1 MNGQIATYGL
11 TKQQLMLLEAALPE
25 EYELTTAECVTD
37 LIVTDATCTI
47 IESSSLDKNALNTL
61 LAYYM
66 DVGDRLDET
75 VVWLRDAELPKLP
88 SFVMCSGFL
97 DLLTELE
104 SILTRAQVRYDT
116 MQMYGSEYAYL
127 PKRAIEESLEG
138 DIYSALHRKYGEK
151 PDSLILKRMRQEWT
165 ALLESGNVA
174 DLAAVYELTSWL
186 KRNQHPY
193 KISGDA
199 TSGFI
204 PYLLGITNVNPL
216 PPHLHC
222 PNCHRTTWQ
231 PAYTDGFDI
240 PPINCCDVAMIPD
253 GHNLVWQSYC
263 SYGNN
268 PVYDFSLPE
277 DMREQIEHWLDNH
290 WLKLLKSDI
299 WDFTASTEEKYIQR
313 GNLFFEFT
321 LDRNRI
327 TKNFYTKAITA
338 ESRNYITQ
346 IGKAKDIPSPNCVG
360 EMIPLL
366 CLADNNNA
374 WDKYSAMLRNGTLK
388 PSELI
393 SCREDV
399 FFYLKAHGFVDKDAF
414 RGMNWVRKGRGFP
427 VITDEMRASEDNWVL
442 TQCEKGRRLPSK
454 ATILEYLFFMLKA
467 LISPEILDS

>member
-1 MNGQIATYGL
+1 MDNLIITYGL
-11 TKQQLMLLEAALPE
+11 KAEHLSLLRAAVPE
-25 EYELTTAECVTD
+25 RYEVTAAECVTD
-37 LIVTDATCTI
+37 LIVSDSVCTI
-47 IESSSLDKNALNTL
+47 VEMEALRKDGFRTL

-66 DVGDRLDET
+66 DVRDRLDET
-75 VVWLRDAELPKLP
+75 VVWLGNAELPDLP
-88 SFVMCSGFL
+88 SFVSYDSFP
-97 DLLTELE
+97 DLLTNLNR
-104 SILTRAQVRYDT
+104 IIAQAQVRYDT
-116 MQMYGSEYAYL
+116 MQMYNAEYAYL
-127 PKRAIEESLEG
+127 PKHAIEESLEA
-138 DIYSALHRKYGEK
+138 DIYSALYRKYGEK
-151 PDSLILKRMRQEWT
+151 PDYVIFKRIRQEWT
-165 ALLESGNVA
+165 ALLESGNVV
-174 DLAAVYELTSWL
+174 DLAAVYELTRWL
-186 KRNQHPY
+186 KKNQHPY

-222 PNCHRTTWQ
+222 LNCHRTIWQ

-253 GHNLVWQSYC
+253 GHNLVWQNYC

-277 DMREQIEHWLDNH
+277 DMRAQIEHWLDNH

-299 WDFTASTEEKYIQR
+299 WDFTASTEAEYIQR
-313 GNLFFEFT
+313 GNLFFEFM

-327 TKNFYTKAITA
+327 AKDFHTKAITA
-338 ESRNYITQ
+338 ENRNYITL
-346 IGKAKDIPSPNCVG
+346 IETAKDIPSNNCVG
-360 EMIPLL
+360 EMITLL
-366 CLADNNNA
+366 CLADDNNA
-374 WDKYSAMLRNGTLK
+374 WNKYSAMLRDGTLK
-388 PSELI
+388 LSELI

-442 TQCEKGRRLPSK
+442 TQCEKGRRLPSR

>member
-1 MNGQIATYGL
+1 MNKKITLWGISQEQAT
-11 TKQQLMLLEAALPE
+11 TLEASVPDG
-25 EYELTTAECVTD
+25 YEVSDAECVTD
-37 LIVTDATCTI
+37 LIVTNAVCTVIDAANI
-47 IESSSLDKNALNTL
+47 GEDALRSL

-66 DVGDRLDET
+66 DVGDQLSET
-75 VVWLRDAELPKLP
+75 VVWLGDVELPNLP
-88 SFVMCSGFL
+88 SFVRCDSFW
-97 DLLTELE
+97 DLLTELDGIFAR
-104 SILTRAQVRYDT
+104 SQVRYDT
-116 MQMYGSEYAYL
+116 MQMHGGEYAYL
-127 PKRAIEESLEG
+127 PKHAIEESLEA
-138 DIYSALHRKYGEK
+138 DICSALHCKYGEK
-151 PDSLILKRMRQEWT
+151 PDSIILKRMRQEWT
-165 ALLESGNVA
+165 ALLESGNVV
-174 DLAAVYELTSWL
+174 DLAAVYELARWL

-199 TSGFI
+199 ASGFI
-204 PYLLGITNVNPL
+204 PYILEITNVNPL

-222 PNCHRTTWQ
+222 PKCHRTIWQ

-240 PPINCCDVAMIPD
+240 PPINCCGVAMIPD

-277 DMREQIEHWLDNH
+277 DMREQIKHWLDNH

-299 WDFTASTEEKYIQR
+299 WDFTASTEAEYIQR

-327 TKNFYTKAITA
+327 AKDFYTKSITA
-338 ESRNYITQ
+338 ENRNYITR
-346 IGKAKDIPSPNCVG
+346 IGKAKDAPSPNCVG
-360 EMIPLL
+360 EMIALL
-366 CLADNNNA
+366 CLADDNNA
-374 WDKYSAMLRNGTLK
+374 WDTYSAMLRDGTLK
-388 PSELI
+388 LSELI

-454 ATILEYLFFMLKA
+454 ATILEHLFFILKA

>member
-1 MNGQIATYGL
+1 MRYKIVTYGL
-11 TKQQLMLLEAALPE
+11 TEQQRMLLEAALPE

-37 LIVTDATCTI
+37 LIVTNAVCAVLDVANMNKD
-47 IESSSLDKNALNTL
+47 SLRTL

-75 VVWLRDAELPKLP
+75 VVWLGDAELPDLP
-88 SFVMCSGFL
+88 SFVRCDSFL
-97 DLLTELE
+97 ELLTELK
-104 SILTRAQVRYDT
+104 SIQTRAQVHYDT
-116 MQMYGSEYAYL
+116 TQMYDSEYAYL
-127 PKRAIEESLEG
+127 PKRAFEESLEG
-138 DIYSALHRKYGEK
+138 DIYLALYRKYGEK
-151 PDSLILKRMRQEWT
+151 PDSTILKCTRQEWT
-165 ALLESGNVA
+165 ALLESGNVE
-174 DLAAVYELTSWL
+174 DLAAIYELTRWL
-186 KRNQHPY
+186 KKNQHPY

-222 PNCHRTTWQ
+222 PKCHRTIWQ

-263 SYGNN
+263 GYGNN
-268 PVYDFSLPE
+268 PVYDFSLPL

-290 WLKLLKSDI
+290 WLKRLKSDT
-299 WDFTASTEEKYIQR
+299 WDFTASTEAEYIQR

-321 LDRNRI
+321 LNRNRI
-327 TKNFYTKAITA
+327 AKDFYTKTITA
-338 ESRNYITQ
+338 ENRNYITR

-360 EMIPLL
+360 EMIALL
-366 CLADNNNA
+366 CLADDNNA
-374 WDKYSAMLRNGTLK
+374 WDKYSTMLRDGILK
-388 PSELI
+388 LSELI

-427 VITDEMRASEDNWVL
+427 VITDEMRVSEDNWVL
-442 TQCEKGRRLPSK
+442 AQCENGRRLPSR
-454 ATILEYLFFMLKA
+454 ATMLEDLFFILKA
-467 LISPEILDS
+467 FISPEILES

>member
-1 MNGQIATYGL
+1 MNHKIAAYGLAEGQISH
-11 TKQQLMLLEAALPE
+11 LEAS
-25 EYELTTAECVTD
+25 LTEGYKPMTAECVTD
-37 LIVTDATCTI
+37 LLVADAICVIVDATQMRK
-47 IESSSLDKNALNTL
+47 DALNTL

-66 DVGDRLDET
+66 DVGDWLDET
-75 VVWLRDAELPKLP
+75 VVWLGDAELPDLP
-88 SFVMCSGFL
+88 SFVRCDSFL
-97 DLLTELE
+97 ELLTELK
-104 SILTRAQVRYDT
+104 SILTRAQVHYDT

-199 TSGFI
+199 TSGLI

-222 PNCHRTTWQ
+222 PKCHRTIWQ

-299 WDFTASTEEKYIQR
+299 WDFTASTEAEYIQR

-321 LDRNRI
+321 LNRNRI
-327 TKNFYTKAITA
+327 AKDFHTKAITA
-338 ESRNYITQ
+338 ENRNYITR

-360 EMIPLL
+360 EMIALL
-366 CLADNNNA
+366 CLADDNNA
-374 WDKYSAMLRNGTLK
+374 WDKYSAMLRDGTLK
-388 PSELI
+388 LSELI
-393 SCREDV
+393 SCREDI

-442 TQCEKGRRLPSK
+442 TQCEKCRRLPSK

-467 LISPEILDS
+467 LISPELLDS

>member
-1 MNGQIATYGL
+1 MNHKIAAYGLAEGQISH
-11 TKQQLMLLEAALPE
+11 LEAALPE
-25 EYELTTAECVTD
+25 EYKLTTAECVTD
-37 LIVTDATCTI
+37 LIVTSAVCTVIDATIMGEDT
-47 IESSSLDKNALNTL
+47 LRAL

-66 DVGDRLDET
+66 DVGDQLNET
-75 VVWLRDAELPKLP
+75 VIWLGDVELPDLS
-88 SFVMCSGFL
+88 SFVRCDSFL
-97 DLLTELE
+97 VFLTELDG
-104 SILTRAQVRYDT
+104 ILARAQVRYDT
-116 MQMYGSEYAYL
+116 MQMYGNEYAYL

-138 DIYSALHRKYGEK
+138 DVYSALHRKYGEK

-174 DLAAVYELTSWL
+174 DLAAVYELTRWL

-222 PNCHRTTWQ
+222 PKCHRTIWH

-240 PPINCCDVAMIPD
+240 PPMNCCDIAMIPD
-253 GHNLVWQSYC
+253 GYNLVWQSYC

-299 WDFTASTEEKYIQR
+299 WDFTASTEEEYIQR

-327 TKNFYTKAITA
+327 AKDFYTKAITA
-338 ESRNYITQ
+338 ESRNYITR
-346 IGKAKDIPSPNCVG
+346 IGKAKDISSPNCVG

-366 CLADNNNA
+366 CLADDNNT

-414 RGMNWVRKGRGFP
+414 RGMNWVHKGRGFP

>member
-1 MNGQIATYGL
+1 MNRKITLWGISQEQVTP
-11 TKQQLMLLEAALPE
+11 LEARVPDG
-25 EYELTTAECVTD
+25 YEVSVAECVTD
-37 LIVTDATCTI
+37 LIVTSAVCTVIDATIMGEDT
-47 IESSSLDKNALNTL
+47 LRAL

-66 DVGDRLDET
+66 DVGDQLNET
-75 VVWLRDAELPKLP
+75 VVWLGDVELPDLS
-88 SFVMCSGFL
+88 SFVRCDSFL
-97 DLLTELE
+97 VFLTELDG
-104 SILTRAQVRYDT
+104 ILARAQVRYDT
-116 MQMYGSEYAYL
+116 MQMYGNEYAYL

-165 ALLESGNVA
+165 ALLESGNVV
-174 DLAAVYELTSWL
+174 DFAAIYELTSWL

-199 TSGFI
+199 TSGLI

-222 PNCHRTTWQ
+222 HKCHRTIWQ

-277 DMREQIEHWLDNH
+277 DMREQIEHWLNNH

-299 WDFTASTEEKYIQR
+299 WDFTAATEAEYIQR

-327 TKNFYTKAITA
+327 AKDFYTKAITVD
-338 ESRNYITQ
+338 SRNYITR
-346 IGKAKDIPSPNCVG
+346 IGKAIDIPSPNCVG
-360 EMIPLL
+360 EMITLL
-366 CLADNNNA
+366 CLADDNNA
-374 WDKYSAMLRNGTLK
+374 WDKYSAMLRDGALK
-388 PSELI
+388 LSELI

>member
-1 MNGQIATYGL
+1 MNRKITLWGISQEQVTP
-11 TKQQLMLLEAALPE
+11 LEARVPDG
-25 EYELTTAECVTD
+25 YEVSIAECVTD
-37 LIVTDATCTI
+37 LIVTSAVCTVIDATIMGEDT
-47 IESSSLDKNALNTL
+47 LRAL

-66 DVGDRLDET
+66 DVGDQLNET
-75 VVWLRDAELPKLP
+75 VVWLGDVELPDLS
-88 SFVMCSGFL
+88 SFVRCDSFL
-97 DLLTELE
+97 VFLTELD
-104 SILTRAQVRYDT
+104 SILARAQVHYDT

-138 DIYSALHRKYGEK
+138 DIYSALHRKYGKK

-199 TSGFI
+199 TSGLI
-204 PYLLGITNVNPL
+204 PYLLRITNVNPL

-222 PNCHRTTWQ
+222 PKCHRTIWQ

-299 WDFTASTEEKYIQR
+299 WDFTASTEEEYIQR

-327 TKNFYTKAITA
+327 ARDFYTKGITA
-338 ESRNYITQ
+338 EHRNYITR
-346 IGKAKDIPSPNCVG
+346 IGTTKDIPSPNCVG

-366 CLADNNNA
+366 CLADDNNA
-374 WDKYSAMLRNGTLK
+374 WDKYSAMLRDGTLK
-388 PSELI
+388 LSELI

-427 VITDEMRASEDNWVL
+427 VITDEMRASEDNWIL

-467 LISPEILDS
+467 LISPELLDS